1 MRMASRPCE
10 TCRTDTLHLGLTCN
24 HCGTIAEAKR
34 TWGDIQRDKHLARVK
49 RYGVMKARMMQSI
62 EEATLVAERRAW
74 ERRTGNRL
82 KDSPH
87 VNAEIRSKAA
97 IKQPRVARRS
107 GKQRTRV

>member
-1 MRMASRPCE
+1 MASRPCE

-34 TWGDIQRDKHLARVK
+34 MWGDIQRDKHLARVK
-49 RYGVMKARMMQSI
+49 RHGVMKARMMQSAD
-62 EEATLVAERRAW
+62 EERIACERREW
-74 ERRTGNRL
+74 ERTTGNRL

-87 VNAEIRSKAA
+87 VHAGVGSTGVLKS
-97 IKQPRVARRS
+97 PRVRRHS